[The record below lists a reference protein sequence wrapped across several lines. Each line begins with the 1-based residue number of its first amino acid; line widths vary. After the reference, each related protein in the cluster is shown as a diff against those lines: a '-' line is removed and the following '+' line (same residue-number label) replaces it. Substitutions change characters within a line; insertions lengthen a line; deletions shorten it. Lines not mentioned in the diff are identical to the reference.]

1 MMVMM
6 MMMVRVRVIIIII
19 IIIIIILEFFHN
31 KVQNG
36 QTGDPGVRAADLVAE
51 ERSIEHARVTTRTA
65 VQNVLELV
73 IKPESATLNHVRV
86 RT

>member
-1 MMVMM
+1 MIRVRVR
-6 MMMVRVRVIIIII
+6 VRVRVIIIII
-19 IIIIIILEFFHN
+19 IIIIFRVFYN

-36 QTGDPGVRAADLVAE
+36 QTGDPGVHAADLVVE
-51 ERSIEHARVTTRTA
+51 EHRIEHARVTSRMA

-73 IKPESATLNHVRV
+73 MKPESATLNHVRV